1 MGSLFLPH
9 FHAEP
14 PFPSPAWARASEE
27 PTAWFSPTSG
37 NWWCWSPIWTQA
49 TRCQPPDSSFFGFF
63 NYNYYFN
70 NNLNPRTFRYTVR
83 PPSPGRGAGG
93 GGGGA
98 LQGTRW
104 GRLPGSLQL
113 PRAIYHW
120 GSRNADGWEGR
131 RGALFNVPSQCP
143 PSSVNVQG
151 CPSPVP
157 GHCRDIKEGWG
168 QAPSQPSTPIPGDQ
182 GALKLHR
189 KRGQAAGT
197 RPSSCGGPP
206 KAHCEGREAQT
217 EGPLGAGGPSR
228 GTPEEGSCASCSGL
242 ARAHSS
248 PFSCSS
254 AAFRS
259 ARSRIC
265 SFSTS
270 TSSRTANMR

>member
-1 MGSLFLPH
+1 MGRCPPLPH
-9 FHAEP
+9 SLCLAWP
-14 PFPSPAWARASEE
+14 APSQDPGRGLPFPPTSPTLSHLPPTPPPARARASEE
-27 PTAWFSPTSG
+27 PTASVFLPQVETGGAGPLSG
-37 NWWCWSPIWTQA
+37 RQA

-63 NYNYYFN
+63 NYHYYFN
-70 NNLNPRTFRYTVR
+70 NNLNPRTSRYTVR
-83 PPSPGRGAGG
+83 PPSPGRRT
-93 GGGGA
+93 GGA

-113 PRAIYHW
+113 PRAIYRR
-120 GSRNADGWEGR
+120 GSQNTDGWEGR
-131 RGALFNVPSQCP
+131 RGALSNVPSRCP
-143 PSSVNVQG
+143 LSSVNVQG

-228 GTPEEGSCASCSGL
+228 GTPEEGSCASASFSGL
-242 ARAHSS
+242 ISS
-248 PFSCSS
+248 L
-254 AAFRS
+254 
-259 ARSRIC
+259 
-265 SFSTS
+265 
-270 TSSRTANMR
+270 